1 MKKISAI
8 VATIATSALIPLSA
22 LAQINIQNAPKGIR
36 SFEGFL
42 GVFDLL
48 ITWIFTI
55 LLVLAVIFIILAAFQ
70 YLTAGG
76 EEEKIK
82 QAHQKIIYAIVAIA
96 VAFLAQGVSFVVAQ
110 LLNTGGN
117 AGVNLSG

>member
-1 MKKISAI
+1 MKKISSILAI
-8 VATIATSALIPLSA
+8 VATASLAPLSA
-22 LAQINIQNAPKGIR
+22 LAVNLQTAPKGIR

-82 QAHQKIIYAIVAIA
+82 KAHQKIIYAIVAIA

-110 LLNTGGN
+110 LLNQGGN
-117 AGVNLSG
+117 AGVNLNG